1 MSVIGLLIFP
11 VGFLFIL
18 QFGLNLSAT
27 QTVLVLCGYGS
38 VVSLLDLF
46 TLLDV
51 ESVKSSRS
59 FLQTQNQD
67 L

>member
-27 QTVLVLCGYGS
+27 QTMLVLCSFGS
-38 VVSLLDLF
+38 VLSLVGL
-46 TLLDV
+46 V
-51 ESVKSSRS
+51 HSIRCGKRKK
-59 FLQTQNQD
+59 
-67 L
+67 